1 LQVNVQDSALVQKE
15 PETSDSAHP
24 KPSQHV
30 YQIAH
35 VDDHTAMQLGFAAA
49 IAAASDLQLVC
60 SVRTVAEVLAL
71 DRDLD
76 LVVLDLR
83 LSDGSTVTE
92 NVEALRER
100 GYGVLAFT
108 GADDPELMRAAS
120 RAGVLGIMKK
130 SDELDVLVDGV
141 RRAAIGE
148 TIATTEWA
156 TALDSDPILASAAL
170 SKKETQVL
178 ALYASGESSHS
189 VAYATGLS
197 VNTVGEYVRR
207 IRTKYAIAGRPAHTK
222 VELYKRAVEDGFLP
236 SPGA

>member
-1 LQVNVQDSALVQKE
+1 VQHQPEE
-15 PETSDSAHP
+15 PELAHEA
-24 KPSQHV
+24 PSRRV
-30 YQIAH
+30 YTIAH

-49 IAAASDLQLVC
+49 ISAAPDILLVT
-60 SVRTVAEVLAL
+60 SVRTVAEVLDQNL
-71 DRDLD
+71 DLD

-83 LSDGSTVTE
+83 LSDGSTVTD

-100 GYGVLAFT
+100 GYGVLAFS

-141 RRAAIGE
+141 RRAAVGE

-170 SKKETQVL
+170 SQKEKQVL